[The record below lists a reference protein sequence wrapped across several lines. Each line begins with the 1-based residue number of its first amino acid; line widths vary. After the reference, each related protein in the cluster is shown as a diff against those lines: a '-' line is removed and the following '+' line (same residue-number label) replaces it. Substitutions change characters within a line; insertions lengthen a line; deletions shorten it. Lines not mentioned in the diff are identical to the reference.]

1 MFLEFKITHVTKGSL
16 RKTDKRRKMFSSE
29 LFTSPQNRA
38 ISSQSNNVIYVFPY
52 IFTCIYKNLGHIILT
67 A

>member
-1 MFLEFKITHVTKGSL
+1 MFLEFKITHVTKRSL

-29 LFTSPQNRA
+29 LFASPQNRA
-38 ISSQSNNVIYVFPY
+38 ISSQSNNVIYVSPY